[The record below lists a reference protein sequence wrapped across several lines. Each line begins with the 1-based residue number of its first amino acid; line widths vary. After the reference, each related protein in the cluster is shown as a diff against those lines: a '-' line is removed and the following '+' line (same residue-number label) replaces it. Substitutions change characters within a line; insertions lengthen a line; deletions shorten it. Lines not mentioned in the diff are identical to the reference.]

1 MEEITSEEINKDNI
15 ISQQSYKNNTEEN
28 AYNKYISIM
37 NEKETTSW
45 LKKLNLDEEILKGL
59 EEIIKNGKDL
69 IAIYNNKTIL
79 DKLSINLHS
88 TNIINDAIEE
98 GLEEQLK
105 ININLE
111 KGKNI
116 ILNIENEPKY
126 RLKEI
131 LAYLEK
137 LLKCQVYLSPVSSPN
152 EILTPNTLIV
162 KKILLNPNKYCNLQ
176 LFDEKSVRNNNRNE
190 IDLRPPIIQ
199 KSEKKNKN
207 EIALLNNTNKNI
219 NNLNIDNNKDIT
231 NLNKDSNINFNKNL
245 INVDNYTNN
254 TKTTNLTKGYVSLF
268 QNKKN
273 NLPDFTTDYQ
283 MPSQNKTN
291 GNNFIKLENKNISK
305 PIEDFKYHNI
315 LSMKDK
321 EEKEDKKNI
330 MKDIRLTNDNI
341 NNINNN
347 NEPKNIGFKN
357 ISNYKNINM
366 SENDNNNINKNYFT
380 QRNFNTKNNPN
391 DNNMMFQQ
399 MLTKKRSEK
408 NISDIMAK
416 NNMDILGEVN
426 ENISMLE
433 RNKRE
438 LEKEK
443 ERDININFINKENN
457 NNDIKKQNNKTENRY
472 EFSRLQDLDKDYFS
486 NKIFNLPKAKTIQEN
501 NNDLNNLIINQKDE
515 LKNSKEKY
523 GANNLKED
531 SENDILKVLR
541 EKYSLENNDIKD
553 SDSNRINV
561 DFKKEYKPKTP
572 INEGRRII
580 NNDNI
585 RFTNLTDDNSN
596 NPLENKFL
604 MQQKDNFM
612 KSNNN
617 NLLNKNNQ
625 MIFNMNKEE
634 EDDNNIMT
642 KYKIDNMN
650 LDNNNKLG
658 KNRMNRP
665 SPGLDFNNFQYKA
678 TGYKSS
684 FPQET
689 SLNQYNPNNE

>member
-37 NEKETTSW
+37 NEKETSSW

-438 LEKEK
+438 LEKE
-443 ERDININFINKENN
+443 RDININFINKENN

>member
-1 MEEITSEEINKDNI
+1 MEEITSEEIKKDNI
-15 ISQQSYKNNTEEN
+15 ISQQSYKNNSEEN
-28 AYNKYISIM
+28 SDNKYISIM
-37 NEKETTSW
+37 NEKETSSW

-98 GLEEQLK
+98 GLEQQLK

-116 ILNIENEPKY
+116 ILNVENEPKY

-152 EILTPNTLIV
+152 EILTPNTIIV

-176 LFDEKSVRNNNRNE
+176 LFDEKTVRNNNRNE
-190 IDLRPPIIQ
+190 IDLRSQIIQ

-207 EIALLNNTNKNI
+207 EITLSNNNKNI
-219 NNLNIDNNKDIT
+219 NNLNFDNNKEIT
-231 NLNKDSNINFNKNL
+231 NLNKDNNININKNL

-254 TKTTNLTKGYVSLF
+254 TRTANLTKGYTSLF

-283 MPSQNKTN
+283 MPSQNKIN

-330 MKDIRLTNDNI
+330 IKDIRLTNDNI
-341 NNINNN
+341 NNINN

-438 LEKEK
+438 LEKE
-443 ERDININFINKENN
+443 RDININFINKENN

-486 NKIFNLPKAKTIQEN
+486 NKIFNLPKTKTIQEN
-501 NNDLNNLIINQKDE
+501 NNDINNLIINQKDE

-585 RFTNLTDDNSN
+585 RFTNLTDDNTN

-612 KSNNN
+612 KSNTN

-634 EDDNNIMT
+634 EDDNNNIMT

-665 SPGLDFNNFQYKA
+665 SSGLDFNNFQYKA

-684 FPQET
+684 FPQEN

>member
-438 LEKEK
+438 LEKE
-443 ERDININFINKENN
+443 RDININFINKENN
-457 NNDIKKQNNKTENRY
+457 NNDIKKQNNKAENRY

-689 SLNQYNPNNE
+689 SLNQYNQNNE

>member
-438 LEKEK
+438 LEKE
-443 ERDININFINKENN
+443 RDININFINKENN

>member
-1 MEEITSEEINKDNI
+1 MEEITSEEIKKDNI
-15 ISQQSYKNNTEEN
+15 ISQQSYKNNSEEN
-28 AYNKYISIM
+28 SDNKYISIM
-37 NEKETTSW
+37 NEKETSSW

-98 GLEEQLK
+98 GLEQQLK

-116 ILNIENEPKY
+116 ILNVENEPKY

-176 LFDEKSVRNNNRNE
+176 LFDEKTVRNNNRNE
-190 IDLRPPIIQ
+190 IDLRSQIIQ

-207 EIALLNNTNKNI
+207 EITLSNNNKNI
-219 NNLNIDNNKDIT
+219 NNLNFDNNKEIT
-231 NLNKDSNINFNKNL
+231 NLNKDNNININKNL

-254 TKTTNLTKGYVSLF
+254 TRTSNLTKGYTSLF

-283 MPSQNKTN
+283 MPSQNKIN

-330 MKDIRLTNDNI
+330 IKDIRLTNDNI
-341 NNINNN
+341 NNINN

-438 LEKEK
+438 LEKE
-443 ERDININFINKENN
+443 RDININFINKENN
-457 NNDIKKQNNKTENRY
+457 NNDIKKQNNKTESRY

-486 NKIFNLPKAKTIQEN
+486 NKIFNLPKTKTIQEN
-501 NNDLNNLIINQKDE
+501 NNDINNLIINQKDE

-585 RFTNLTDDNSN
+585 RFTNLTDDNTN

-612 KSNNN
+612 KSNTN

-634 EDDNNIMT
+634 EDDNNNIMT

-665 SPGLDFNNFQYKA
+665 SSGLDFNNFQYKA

-684 FPQET
+684 FPQEN

>member
-37 NEKETTSW
+37 NEKETSSW

-131 LAYLEK
+131 LTYLEK

-254 TKTTNLTKGYVSLF
+254 AKTTNLTKGYVSLF

-438 LEKEK
+438 LEK

>member
-37 NEKETTSW
+37 NEKETSSW

-131 LAYLEK
+131 LTYLEK

-254 TKTTNLTKGYVSLF
+254 AKTTNLTKGYVSLF

-399 MLTKKRSEK
+399 ILTKKRSEK

-438 LEKEK
+438 LEK

>member
-1 MEEITSEEINKDNI
+1 MEEITSEEIKKDNI
-15 ISQQSYKNNTEEN
+15 ISQQSYKNNSEEN
-28 AYNKYISIM
+28 SDNKYISIM
-37 NEKETTSW
+37 NEKETSSW

-98 GLEEQLK
+98 GLEQQLK

-116 ILNIENEPKY
+116 ILNVENEPKY

-176 LFDEKSVRNNNRNE
+176 LFDEKTVRNNNRNE
-190 IDLRPPIIQ
+190 IDLRSQIIQ

-207 EIALLNNTNKNI
+207 EITLSNNNKNI
-219 NNLNIDNNKDIT
+219 NNLNFDNNKEIT
-231 NLNKDSNINFNKNL
+231 NLNKDNNININKNL

-254 TKTTNLTKGYVSLF
+254 TRTSNLTKGYTSLF

-283 MPSQNKTN
+283 MPSQNKIN
-291 GNNFIKLENKNISK
+291 ENNFIKLENKNISK

-330 MKDIRLTNDNI
+330 IKNIKLTNDNI
-341 NNINNN
+341 NNINN

-357 ISNYKNINM
+357 ISNNKNIKI

-438 LEKEK
+438 LEKE
-443 ERDININFINKENN
+443 R
-457 NNDIKKQNNKTENRY
+457 DIKKQNNKTENRY

-486 NKIFNLPKAKTIQEN
+486 NKIFNLPKTKTIQEN
-501 NNDLNNLIINQKDE
+501 NNDINNLIINQKDE

-585 RFTNLTDDNSN
+585 RFTNLTDDNTN

-612 KSNNN
+612 KSNTN

-634 EDDNNIMT
+634 EDDNNNIMT
-642 KYKIDNMN
+642 KYNIDNMN

-665 SPGLDFNNFQYKA
+665 SSGLDFNNFQYKA

-684 FPQET
+684 FPQEN

>member
-1 MEEITSEEINKDNI
+1 MEETTSEEINKDNI

-37 NEKETTSW
+37 NEKETSSW

-131 LAYLEK
+131 LTYLEK

-254 TKTTNLTKGYVSLF
+254 AKTTNLTKGYVSLF

-399 MLTKKRSEK
+399 ILTKKRSEK

-438 LEKEK
+438 LEK

-689 SLNQYNPNNE
+689 SLNQYNQNNE

>member
-37 NEKETTSW
+37 NEKETSSW

-131 LAYLEK
+131 LTYLEK

-399 MLTKKRSEK
+399 ILTKKRSEK

-438 LEKEK
+438 LEK

-689 SLNQYNPNNE
+689 SLNQYNQNNE

>member
-37 NEKETTSW
+37 NEKETSSW

-438 LEKEK
+438 LEKE
-443 ERDININFINKENN
+443 RDININFINKENN

-580 NNDNI
+580 NNDNV

>member
-254 TKTTNLTKGYVSLF
+254 AKTTNLTKGYVSLF

-438 LEKEK
+438 LEKE
-443 ERDININFINKENN
+443 RDININFINKENN
-457 NNDIKKQNNKTENRY
+457 NNDIKKQNNKAENRY

>member
-37 NEKETTSW
+37 NEKETSSW

-131 LAYLEK
+131 LTYLEK

-438 LEKEK
+438 LEKE
-443 ERDININFINKENN
+443 RDININFINKENN
-457 NNDIKKQNNKTENRY
+457 NNDIKKQNNKAENRY

-689 SLNQYNPNNE
+689 SLNQYNQNNE

>member
-1 MEEITSEEINKDNI
+1 MEEITSEEIKKDNI
-15 ISQQSYKNNTEEN
+15 ISQQSYKNNSEEN
-28 AYNKYISIM
+28 SDNKYISIM
-37 NEKETTSW
+37 NEKETSSW

-98 GLEEQLK
+98 GLEQQLK

-116 ILNIENEPKY
+116 ILNVENEPKY

-176 LFDEKSVRNNNRNE
+176 LFDEKTVRNNNRNE
-190 IDLRPPIIQ
+190 IDLRSQIIQ

-207 EIALLNNTNKNI
+207 EITLSNNNKNI
-219 NNLNIDNNKDIT
+219 NNLNFDNNKEIT
-231 NLNKDSNINFNKNL
+231 NLNKDNNININKNL

-254 TKTTNLTKGYVSLF
+254 TRTSNLTKGYTSLF

-283 MPSQNKTN
+283 MPSQNKIN

-330 MKDIRLTNDNI
+330 IKDIRLTNDNI

-347 NEPKNIGFKN
+347 EPKNIGFQN

-438 LEKEK
+438 LEKE
-443 ERDININFINKENN
+443 RDININFINKENN

-486 NKIFNLPKAKTIQEN
+486 NKIFNLPKTKTIQEN
-501 NNDLNNLIINQKDE
+501 NNDINNLIINQKDE

-585 RFTNLTDDNSN
+585 RFTNLTDDNTN

-612 KSNNN
+612 KSNTN

-634 EDDNNIMT
+634 DDDNNNIMT

-665 SPGLDFNNFQYKA
+665 SSGLDFNNFQYKA

-684 FPQET
+684 FPQEN

>member
-131 LAYLEK
+131 LTYLEK

-399 MLTKKRSEK
+399 ILTKKRSEK

-438 LEKEK
+438 LEK

>member
-1 MEEITSEEINKDNI
+1 MEEITSEEIKKDNI
-15 ISQQSYKNNTEEN
+15 ISQQSYKNNSEEN
-28 AYNKYISIM
+28 SDNKYISIM
-37 NEKETTSW
+37 NEKETSSW

-98 GLEEQLK
+98 GLEQQLK

-116 ILNIENEPKY
+116 ILNVENEPKY

-176 LFDEKSVRNNNRNE
+176 LFDEKTVRNNNRNE
-190 IDLRPPIIQ
+190 IDLRSQIIQ

-207 EIALLNNTNKNI
+207 EITLSNNNKNI
-219 NNLNIDNNKDIT
+219 NNLNFDNNKEIT
-231 NLNKDSNINFNKNL
+231 NLNKDNNININKNL

-254 TKTTNLTKGYVSLF
+254 TRTSNLTKGYTSLF

-283 MPSQNKTN
+283 MPSQNKIN

-330 MKDIRLTNDNI
+330 IKDIRLTNDNI

-347 NEPKNIGFKN
+347 EPKNLGFKN

-438 LEKEK
+438 LEKE
-443 ERDININFINKENN
+443 RDININFINKENN
-457 NNDIKKQNNKTENRY
+457 NNDIKKQNNKTESRY

-486 NKIFNLPKAKTIQEN
+486 NKIFNLPKTKTIQEN
-501 NNDLNNLIINQKDE
+501 NNDINNLIINQKDE

-585 RFTNLTDDNSN
+585 RFTNLTDDNTN

-604 MQQKDNFM
+604 MQQKDNFL
-612 KSNNN
+612 KSNTN

-634 EDDNNIMT
+634 EDDNNNIMT

-665 SPGLDFNNFQYKA
+665 SSGLDFNNFQYKA

-684 FPQET
+684 FPQEN

>member
-1 MEEITSEEINKDNI
+1 MEEITSEEIKKDNI
-15 ISQQSYKNNTEEN
+15 ISQQSNKNNSEEN
-28 AYNKYISIM
+28 SDNKYISIM
-37 NEKETTSW
+37 NEKETSSW

-98 GLEEQLK
+98 GLEQQLK

-116 ILNIENEPKY
+116 ILNVENEPKY

-176 LFDEKSVRNNNRNE
+176 LFDEKTVRNNNRNE
-190 IDLRPPIIQ
+190 IDLRSQIIQ

-207 EIALLNNTNKNI
+207 EITLSNNNKNI
-219 NNLNIDNNKDIT
+219 NNLNFDNNKEIT
-231 NLNKDSNINFNKNL
+231 NLNKDNNININKNL

-254 TKTTNLTKGYVSLF
+254 TRTANLTKGYTSLF

-283 MPSQNKTN
+283 MPSQNKIN

-330 MKDIRLTNDNI
+330 IKDIRLTNDNI
-341 NNINNN
+341 NNINN

-438 LEKEK
+438 LEKE
-443 ERDININFINKENN
+443 RDININFINKENN

-486 NKIFNLPKAKTIQEN
+486 NKIFNLPKTKTIQEN
-501 NNDLNNLIINQKDE
+501 NNDINNLIINQKDE

-585 RFTNLTDDNSN
+585 RFTNLTDDNTN

-612 KSNNN
+612 KSNTN

-634 EDDNNIMT
+634 EDDNNNIMT

-665 SPGLDFNNFQYKA
+665 SSGLDFNNFQYKA

-684 FPQET
+684 FPQEN

>member
-1 MEEITSEEINKDNI
+1 MEEITSEEIKKDNI
-15 ISQQSYKNNTEEN
+15 ISQQSYKNNSEEN
-28 AYNKYISIM
+28 SDNKYISIM
-37 NEKETTSW
+37 NEKETSSW

-98 GLEEQLK
+98 GLEQQLK

-116 ILNIENEPKY
+116 ILNVENEPKY

-176 LFDEKSVRNNNRNE
+176 LFDEKTVRNNNRNE
-190 IDLRPPIIQ
+190 IDLRSQIIQ

-207 EIALLNNTNKNI
+207 EITLSNNNKNI
-219 NNLNIDNNKDIT
+219 NNLNFDNNKEIT
-231 NLNKDSNINFNKNL
+231 NLNKDNNININKNL

-254 TKTTNLTKGYVSLF
+254 TRTSNLTKGYTSLF

-283 MPSQNKTN
+283 MPSQNKIN

-330 MKDIRLTNDNI
+330 IKDIRLTNDNI
-341 NNINNN
+341 NNINN

-438 LEKEK
+438 LEKE
-443 ERDININFINKENN
+443 RDININFINKENN

-486 NKIFNLPKAKTIQEN
+486 NKIFNLPKTKTIQEN
-501 NNDLNNLIINQKDE
+501 NNDINNLIINQKDE

-585 RFTNLTDDNSN
+585 RFTNLTDDNTN

-612 KSNNN
+612 KSNTN

-634 EDDNNIMT
+634 EDDNNNIMT

-665 SPGLDFNNFQYKA
+665 SSGLDFNNFQYKA

-684 FPQET
+684 FPQEN

>member
-1 MEEITSEEINKDNI
+1 MEEITSEEIKKDNI
-15 ISQQSYKNNTEEN
+15 ISQQSNKNNSEEN
-28 AYNKYISIM
+28 SDNKYISIM
-37 NEKETTSW
+37 NEKETSSW

-98 GLEEQLK
+98 GLEQQLK

-116 ILNIENEPKY
+116 ILNVENEPKY

-176 LFDEKSVRNNNRNE
+176 LFDEKTVRNNNRNE
-190 IDLRPPIIQ
+190 IDLRSQIIQ

-207 EIALLNNTNKNI
+207 EITLSNNNKNI
-219 NNLNIDNNKDIT
+219 NNLNFDNNKEIT
-231 NLNKDSNINFNKNL
+231 NLNKDNNININKNL

-254 TKTTNLTKGYVSLF
+254 TRTSNLTKGYTSLF

-283 MPSQNKTN
+283 MPSQNKIN

-330 MKDIRLTNDNI
+330 IKDIRLTNDNI
-341 NNINNN
+341 NNINN

-366 SENDNNNINKNYFT
+366 SENDSDNINKNYFT

-438 LEKEK
+438 LEKE
-443 ERDININFINKENN
+443 RDININFINKENN

-486 NKIFNLPKAKTIQEN
+486 NKIFNLPKTKTIQEN
-501 NNDLNNLIINQKDE
+501 NNDINNLIINQKDE

-585 RFTNLTDDNSN
+585 RFTNLTDDNTN

-612 KSNNN
+612 KSNTN

-634 EDDNNIMT
+634 EDDNNNIMT

-665 SPGLDFNNFQYKA
+665 SSGLDFNNFQYKA

-684 FPQET
+684 FPQEN

>member
-254 TKTTNLTKGYVSLF
+254 AKTTNLTKGYVSLF

-438 LEKEK
+438 LEK

>member
-37 NEKETTSW
+37 NEKETSSW

-131 LAYLEK
+131 LTYLEK

-399 MLTKKRSEK
+399 ILTKKRSEK

-438 LEKEK
+438 LEK

>member
-131 LAYLEK
+131 LTYLEK

-254 TKTTNLTKGYVSLF
+254 AKTTNLTKGYVSLF

-399 MLTKKRSEK
+399 ILTKKRSEK

-438 LEKEK
+438 LEK

-689 SLNQYNPNNE
+689 SLNQYNQNNE